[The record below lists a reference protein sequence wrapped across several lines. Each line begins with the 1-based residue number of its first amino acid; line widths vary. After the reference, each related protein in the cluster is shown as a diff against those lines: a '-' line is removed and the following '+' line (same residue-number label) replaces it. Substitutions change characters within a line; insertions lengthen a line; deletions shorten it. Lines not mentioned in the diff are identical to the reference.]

1 MLIQP
6 YRLHLRHTLFSVV
19 PSSLV
24 TDFFCHKDVFL
35 KSVASLTT
43 AFEAS
48 LVLVALIFCDEIVVA
63 QFRCVIIE
71 FFVRGACQ
79 QVDAV
84 DICES
89 ALIGGSC
96 FHQILVVVGIV
107 DVGYTIQILSV
118 QRAAGLVGLR
128 STLAWSKPALTRSVS
143 PAMGFASMKILPKRR
158 SVRPLSVLFSK
169 E

>member
-1 MLIQP
+1 MLFQ
-6 YRLHLRHTLFSVV
+6 RNASVMKLLL
-19 PSSLV
+19 PSS
-24 TDFFCHKDVFL
+24 D
-35 KSVASLTT
+35 
-43 AFEAS
+43 
-48 LVLVALIFCDEIVVA
+48 
-63 QFRCVIIE
+63 CVIIE

-118 QRAAGLVGLR
+118 QRAAGLVGFAVHIGVVQTGVDAQCQ
-128 STLAWSKPALTRSVS
+128 SCD
-143 PAMGFASMKILPKRR
+143 GFCSMKILPKRR